1 MAARPRFESVD
12 AYIDAADPQLR
23 EVLQA
28 IRRTVAKAVPDATEC
43 IGYQMPA
50 FRRRKVF
57 LYFAAFKKHI
67 GIYPPV
73 RDPELAAEL
82 ARYSG
87 PKGNL
92 QFPLS
97 EPMRYPLIARI
108 ARSLARQYA
117 APPAGPNIGPR
128 T

>member
-1 MAARPRFESVD
+1 MAARPRFENVD
-12 AYIDAADPQLR
+12 AYIDAADPQVR
-23 EVLQA
+23 ELLQT
-28 IRRTVAKAVPDATEC
+28 IRRTVAQAVPDATEC

-50 FRRRKVF
+50 FRRGKVF

-73 RDPELAAEL
+73 RDPELVAEL

-97 EPMRYPLIARI
+97 EPMSYPLIARI

-117 APPAGPNIGPR
+117 APPP
-128 T
+128 